1 MMRAIKS
8 IVFASAVGMAVTV
21 NAADLKVAVYSANVP
36 FSYEDGK
43 GKLTGYEVDLIN
55 LVAERLG
62 KKVEYSSTPFHMLFS
77 AVQSGRADLA
87 IGTVTITPKRLESIS
102 FTQPWIDSELCLT
115 VATKSGI
122 QSLEGLAGKGAAA
135 LTGSVGEMWAST
147 NLPKYKFSEVRR
159 YDGTSEAFLD
169 VAAGRVGGFLHDC
182 PSDAYYIKDK
192 PQYKIVQH
200 IPTNEQFAPIFR
212 KESSLMAEI
221 NQEITK
227 LKEEGEIDRIHKK
240 WFGESA
246 PDGSSVKKVSP
257 IPTI

>member
-8 IVFASAVGMAVTV
+8 IIFASAVGMAVTA

-36 FSYEDGK
+36 FSYEDGS

-55 LVAERLG
+55 LVAQRLG
-62 KKVEYSSTPFHMLFS
+62 KTVEYSSAPFHMLFS

-122 QSLEGLAGKGAAA
+122 QNLDGMAGKGAAA
-135 LTGSVGEMWAST
+135 LTGSVGEMWASA

-192 PQYKIVQH
+192 PQYKIVDH
-200 IPTNEQFAPIFR
+200 ISTNEQFAPIF
-212 KESSLMAEI
+212 KKDSPLVGEI

-227 LKEEGEIDRIHKK
+227 LKEEGEIDRLHKK

-246 PDGSSVKKVSP
+246 PDGSSVKKVLP
-257 IPTI
+257 IPTT